1 MKGTITKRSI
11 DALQAPAKGEVVLWD
26 SALKGFGLRVRPSGE
41 KTFITCYRPNGGG
54 RGQPYRKFVIGGYGS
69 PWTPEQ
75 ARKKAEAVLLEV
87 RNGGDPA
94 AVKRE
99 LRSAET
105 VADLAERFLSDH
117 VEAKRKS
124 RTAAEY
130 KRLIYKNI
138 LPEIGSVPIHQ
149 LSPKQVDRL
158 HQKIK
163 TTPYQ
168 ANRVLAVLSS
178 MMTKAE
184 GWGLRP
190 LHSNPCTRIEKFRE
204 ASRERMLTVAEIGR
218 LAGAI
223 DEYPSPYVRAAVRL
237 LLLTGARLNEILT
250 LQWAMVNFERS
261 EARLKDSKTGRKTLH
276 LAPAVVAI
284 LSELPREAGNPYVLP
299 GQKANSHLVNL
310 EKPWRAIRAKA
321 GLDDVRLHDLRHCFA
336 SIAASSGMGL
346 PVIGKLLGHTQSA
359 TTQRYAHISAD
370 PLKLAAANIAEQ
382 IEKAMII
389 EK

>member
-54 RGQPYRKFVIGGYGS
+54 RGQPYRKFVIGSYGS

-130 KRLIYKNI
+130 KRLIDKNI

-158 HQKIK
+158 HQRMKK
-163 TTPYQ
+163 TPYQ
-168 ANRVLAVLSS
+168 ANRVLAVLGS
-178 MMTKAE
+178 MLTKAE

-190 LHSNPCTRIEKFRE
+190 LHTNPCARIERFPEK
-204 ASRERMLTVAEIGR
+204 ARERMLSASE
-218 LAGAI
+218 LAALSVAI
-223 DEYPSPYVRAAVRL
+223 DEYPSPIVRAALKL
-237 LLLTGARLNEILT
+237 LVFSGARLSEILT
-250 LQWAMVNFERS
+250 LKWATINFERG
-261 EARLKDSKTGRKTLH
+261 EARLQDSKTGQKTIH
-276 LAPAVVAI
+276 LPPPAIAI

-346 PVIGKLLGHTQSA
+346 PIIGKLLGHTQSA

-382 IEKAMII
+382 IEKAMSI

>member
-158 HQKIK
+158 HQRMKG
-163 TTPYQ
+163 TPYQ
-168 ANRVLAVLSS
+168 ANRVLAVLGS
-178 MMTKAE
+178 MLTKAE

-190 LHSNPCTRIEKFRE
+190 LNTNPCARIERFPEK
-204 ASRERMLTVAEIGR
+204 ARERMLSASE
-218 LAGAI
+218 LAALSVAI
-223 DEYPSPYVRAAVRL
+223 DEYPSPIVRAALKL
-237 LLLTGARLNEILT
+237 LVFSGARLREILT
-250 LQWAMVNFERS
+250 LKWTMVNFERG
-261 EARLKDSKTGRKTLH
+261 EARLQDSKTGQKTIH
-276 LAPAVVAI
+276 LPPPAIAI

-336 SIAASSGMGL
+336 SIAASSGMAL
-346 PVIGKLLGHTQSA
+346 PIIGKLLGHTQSA

-370 PLKLAAANIAEQ
+370 PLKLAAANIAER
-382 IEKAMII
+382 IEKAMSI

>member
-26 SALKGFGLRVRPSGE
+26 GSLKGFGLRVRPSGE

-158 HQKIK
+158 HQRMKG
-163 TTPYQ
+163 TPYQ
-168 ANRVLAVLSS
+168 ANRVLAVLGS
-178 MMTKAE
+178 MLTKAE

-190 LHSNPCTRIEKFRE
+190 LNTNPCARIERFPEK
-204 ASRERMLTVAEIGR
+204 ARERMLSASE
-218 LAGAI
+218 LAALSVAI
-223 DEYPSPYVRAAVRL
+223 DEYPSPIVRAALKL
-237 LLLTGARLNEILT
+237 LVFSGARLREILT
-250 LQWAMVNFERS
+250 LKWTMVNFERG
-261 EARLKDSKTGRKTLH
+261 EARLQDSKTGQKTIH
-276 LAPAVVAI
+276 LPPPAIAI

-336 SIAASSGMGL
+336 SIAASSGMAL
-346 PVIGKLLGHTQSA
+346 PIIGKLLGHTQSA

-370 PLKLAAANIAEQ
+370 PLKLAAANIAER
-382 IEKAMII
+382 IEKAMSI

>member
-26 SALKGFGLRVRPSGE
+26 GSLKGFGLRVRPSGE

-54 RGQPYRKFVIGGYGS
+54 RGQPYRKFVIGSYGS

-158 HQKIK
+158 HQRMKG
-163 TTPYQ
+163 TPYQ
-168 ANRVLAVLSS
+168 ANRVLAVLGS
-178 MMTKAE
+178 MLTKAE

-190 LHSNPCTRIEKFRE
+190 LNTNPCARIERFPEK
-204 ASRERMLTVAEIGR
+204 ARERMLSASE
-218 LAGAI
+218 LAALSVAI
-223 DEYPSPYVRAAVRL
+223 DEYPSPIVRAALKL
-237 LLLTGARLNEILT
+237 LVFSGARLREILT
-250 LQWAMVNFERS
+250 LKWTMVNFERG
-261 EARLKDSKTGRKTLH
+261 EARLQDSKTGQKTIH
-276 LAPAVVAI
+276 LPPPAIAI

-321 GLDDVRLHDLRHCFA
+321 GLDDVRLHDLRHGFA
-336 SIAASSGMGL
+336 SIAVSSGMAL
-346 PVIGKLLGHTQSA
+346 PIIGKLLGHTQSA

-370 PLKLAAANIAEQ
+370 PLKLAAANIAER
-382 IEKAMII
+382 IEKAMSI